1 MEAVVAVPNQKACR
15 QKGVC
20 LQWKACVCNGR
31 CVSLAELI
39 LKLFAFYLAA
49 EFRRP

>member
-20 LQWKACVCNGR
+20 LQWKVR
-31 CVSLAELI
+31 VSRRI
-39 LKLFAFYLAA
+39 DPQTFAFYLAA